1 MKHNIFIVVVITACL
16 SIVAWVY
23 LDMSD
28 SSYAKVLPTQVDFI
42 DKEISL
48 GKLKQ
53 GVPQTVKF
61 PFKNVGEYPLFI
73 GHVETT
79 CGCTE
84 VKCPK
89 KPIKQG
95 GEGILEVTYDAKHY
109 GHFIKSLKVF
119 CNTQEGV
126 VTLRINGSVAYD
138 EDTKKL

>member
-1 MKHNIFIVVVITACL
+1 M
-16 SIVAWVY
+16 
-23 LDMSD
+23 
-28 SSYAKVLPTQVDFI
+28 
-42 DKEISL
+42 

-53 GVPQTVKF
+53 GEPPSVKF
-61 PFKNVGEYPLFI
+61 PFKNAGKYPLFI

-84 VKCPK
+84 VKWPK

-95 GEGILEVTYDAKHY
+95 GEGIIEVTYDAKHY
-109 GHFIKSLKVF
+109 GHFTKSLKVF

-126 VTLRINGSVAYD
+126 VTLRVNGSVPYD